1 MPESEKACLETLALP
16 VYPELPPEDQERVVQ
31 SISDFYKSNGQNAR
45 GNGNH
50 E

>member
-1 MPESEKACLETLALP
+1 MPESEKACTDTLALP
-16 VYPELPPEDQERVVQ
+16 VYPELPLEDQERVVQ
-31 SISDFYKSNGQNAR
+31 TIADFYKSNSQHAR